1 MISPRMPARKI
12 RNVREIVYFSSGQ
25 FWVSADR
32 ERFAEVA
39 EVSDDSWTAT
49 VLITDAT
56 GNRLARKTVSLP
68 QFLEDWHVVP
78 EENY

>member
-1 MISPRMPARKI
+1 MIGARMSAR
-12 RNVREIVYFSSGQ
+12 RALSDGEIVYFAPGQ

-49 VLITDAT
+49 VVVSDAK
-56 GNRLARKTVSLP
+56 GHRLARKTVSLP
-68 QFLEDWHVVP
+68 QFQEEWRLVP
-78 EENY
+78 EDY